1 MHTSPMFCNAKHR
14 GGVRKP
20 EGLEN
25 IIFQSYMFLNL
36 QLVYF
41 FRWLM
46 WAVYSTGVLFKV
58 CVSPSLILITVVH
71 FDAEGHMG
79 I

>member
-1 MHTSPMFCNAKHR
+1 MFCIAKHR

-20 EGLEN
+20 EGVEN

-46 WAVYSTGVLFKV
+46 WAVYSTVVLFKV
-58 CVSPSLILITVVH
+58 CFSFSY
-71 FDAEGHMG
+71 FNYSSAF
-79 I
+79 

>member
-1 MHTSPMFCNAKHR
+1 MHSSPMFCIAKHR

-41 FRWLM
+41 LDGLCGRYIQPVFYL
-46 WAVYSTGVLFKV
+46 K
-58 CVSPSLILITVVH
+58 CVFPSLILITVVH